1 MVAEGTNAN
10 MTYEERYV
18 DKVRHLIRTIL
29 GLDGVLIFTQTQIF
43 HLSHHNYPYDLQ
55 MKECKAQNRSVG
67 SKLSVLGHSF
77 LLVPKLCSINQIICI
92 SQIVLQNEEQI
103 GGVWRRKGRRGR
115 MTL

>member
-55 MKECKAQNRSVG
+55 MKECK
-67 SKLSVLGHSF
+67 VLGHSF
-77 LLVPKLCSINQIICI
+77 CWCQSSVLLTKLFAF
-92 SQIVLQNEEQI
+92 L
-103 GGVWRRKGRRGR
+103 R
-115 MTL
+115 

>member
-55 MKECKAQNRSVG
+55 MKSTGLKTEMWAPSSRFLDTASVG
-67 SKLSVLGHSF
+67 AKALF
-77 LLVPKLCSINQIICI
+77 Y
-92 SQIVLQNEEQI
+92 
-103 GGVWRRKGRRGR
+103 
-115 MTL
+115 